1 MDTNAPRPDTPEGE
15 GPASADLPVVPDP
28 HAGEALPEHQ
38 SGRRP
43 GTPDVVRPEQDEPG
57 GPLAGLVGA
66 GAAQAAEA
74 AGSEEAH
81 DALAGMGVEEE
92 GIESGQLLGFVAATL
107 VAVGLLAFVLI
118 YFIYAPFR
126 DNTGTSASDVALYP
140 ELEQSR
146 VDARA
151 KLETAALG
159 ADGTYSIPIGRA
171 MGLVA
176 ATYGATP
183 ADPALSRAE
192 FNTLSVIRTAGRA
205 VQATS
210 AGTAPDT
217 TATSAASSADASPA
231 SAAGTAADPPPATE

>member
-1 MDTNAPRPDTPEGE
+1 MDSNAPRPD
-15 GPASADLPVVPDP
+15 ADDLPVVPDP

-74 AGSEEAH
+74 AGSGDAH
-81 DALAGMGVEEE
+81 DELVGMGVEEE

-107 VAVGLLAFVLI
+107 VAVGLLAFTLI

-126 DNTGTSASDVALYP
+126 ADTGASASDVALYP

-151 KLETAALG
+151 KLETATLG
-159 ADGTYSIPIGRA
+159 ADGAYSIPIGRA

-176 ATYGATP
+176 ASYGASP
-183 ADPALSRAE
+183 ADPALSRAQ
-192 FNTLSVIRTAGRA
+192 FNTLSVNRTAGRA
-205 VQATS
+205 VQAPATTAADTTS
-210 AGTAPDT
+210 SAADAPAAPAPD
-217 TATSAASSADASPA
+217 A
-231 SAAGTAADPPPATE
+231 SASGTAADAPPATE

>member
-1 MDTNAPRPDTPEGE
+1 MDANAPRPD
-15 GPASADLPVVPDP
+15 ADDLTVVPDP

-43 GTPDVVRPEQDEPG
+43 GVDPDVVRPEQDEPG

-66 GAAQAAEA
+66 GAAQVAEA
-74 AGSEEAH
+74 TGDDGAH

-107 VAVGLLAFVLI
+107 IVVALLAFTLI

-126 DNTGTSASDVALYP
+126 TGTGDRVNDIALYP

-151 KLETAALG
+151 KLDNAALG
-159 ADGTYSIPIGRA
+159 ADSTYSIPIGRA

-176 ATYGATP
+176 ASYGATS
-183 ADPALSRAE
+183 ADPALTRAQ
-192 FNTLSVIRTAGRA
+192 FNTLSVNRTAGRA
-205 VQATS
+205 VQAPSPTD
-210 AGTAPDT
+210 PDT
-217 TATSAASSADASPA
+217 LVAPPADDEATGDGSSDES
-231 SAAGTAADPPPATE
+231 SVAGTAADTPPAE

>member
-1 MDTNAPRPDTPEGE
+1 MDANAPRPD
-15 GPASADLPVVPDP
+15 ADDPTVVPDP

-43 GTPDVVRPEQDEPG
+43 GTPDVVRPEQDEPN
-57 GPLAGLVGA
+57 GPLGGLVGA
-66 GAAQAAEA
+66 GAAQVAEA
-74 AGSEEAH
+74 AGDDDAH

-107 VAVGLLAFVLI
+107 VAVALLAFTLI

-126 DNTGTSASDVALYP
+126 AGTGDRVNDVALYP

-151 KLETAALG
+151 KLDNAALG

-176 ATYGATP
+176 ASYGASPT
-183 ADPALSRAE
+183 DPALTRAQ
-192 FNTLSVIRTAGRA
+192 FNTLAVNRTAGRA
-205 VQATS
+205 LQAPPATD
-210 AGTAPDT
+210 PDT
-217 TATSAASSADASPA
+217 LAAPPADDDASDDGSDDDA
-231 SAAGTAADPPPATE
+231 SVAGTAADTPPAE